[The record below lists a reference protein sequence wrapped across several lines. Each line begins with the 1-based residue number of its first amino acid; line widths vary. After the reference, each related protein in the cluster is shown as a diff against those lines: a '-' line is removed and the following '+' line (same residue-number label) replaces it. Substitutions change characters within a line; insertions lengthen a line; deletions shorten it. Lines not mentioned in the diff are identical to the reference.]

1 MSQAFLVQQ
10 VQNVYRQCFRPN
22 DPVIEVKEILDFVD
36 YCLDFYGHAGIY
48 RYNFTVEEVL
58 MGMIKRFHYRPRLD
72 FDGDSVDREYV
83 RDMVFEIR
91 DAKEIA

>member
-58 MGMIKRFHYRPRLD
+58 MGMIKRFHYRPSID
-72 FDGDSVDREYV
+72 FDGDTVDREYV

-91 DAKEIA
+91 DAKEVA

>member
-1 MSQAFLVQQ
+1 MSQVFLVQQ

-58 MGMIKRFHYRPRLD
+58 MGMIKRFHYRPSID
-72 FDGDSVDREYV
+72 FDGDTVDREYV

-91 DAKEIA
+91 DAKEVA

>member
-22 DPVIEVKEILDFVD
+22 DPVIEVKEILEFVD

-58 MGMIKRFHYRPRLD
+58 MGMIKRFHYRPSID
-72 FDGDSVDREYV
+72 FDGDTVDREYV

-91 DAKEIA
+91 DAKEVA

>member
-22 DPVIEVKEILDFVD
+22 DPVIEVKEILEFVD

-58 MGMIKRFHYRPRLD
+58 KGMIKRFGYRPSID
-72 FDGDSVDREYV
+72 FDGDTVDRELV
-83 RDMVFEIR
+83 CEMVFEMR
-91 DAKEIA
+91 EAA